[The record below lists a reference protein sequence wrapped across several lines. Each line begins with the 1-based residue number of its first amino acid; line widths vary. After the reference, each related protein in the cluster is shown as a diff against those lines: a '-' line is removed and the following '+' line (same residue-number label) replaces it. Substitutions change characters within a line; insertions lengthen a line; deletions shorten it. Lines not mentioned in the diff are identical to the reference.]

1 VTYDVIART
10 RRARRARRLRLAAA
24 LALLAGLAL
33 AVVVIALQPVR
44 PAPGVGQPVQL
55 NPGSAGGAPA
65 TAGVGG
71 QPAAGTAA
79 PLPADLTWGGP
90 VAGVSLPVSAA
101 AGPRD
106 TGGGL
111 ARGFA
116 HTRAGSVLAAVHLV
130 VRVTPQV
137 GPAVFGPTLRDQ
149 VVGAAAAALAG
160 QVNEQYRQLCD
171 QAHVGYGPP
180 VGALPAVLAGYR
192 IELFTDTTATVRVM
206 TRTDR
211 AGGAPLYAAAV
222 IQLSWTGAD
231 WALLA
236 PAGGVWDQ
244 SLTRVDASNVG
255 GYNPFTPGR

>member
-10 RRARRARRLRLAAA
+10 RRARRRRRLRLAAA

-33 AVVVIALQPVR
+33 AVVVITLQPVH
-44 PAPGVGQPVQL
+44 PAPGAGQPVQL
-55 NPGSAGGAPA
+55 NPDSASGAPT

-71 QPAAGTAA
+71 QPAPGTAA

-116 HTRAGSVLAAVHLV
+116 HTRAGSVLAAMHLV

-160 QVNEQYRQLCD
+160 QVCD
-171 QAHVGYGPP
+171 QAHIGYGPP
-180 VGALPAVLAGYR
+180 VGTLPAVLAGYR

-211 AGGAPLYAAAV
+211 AGGTPLYAAAV